1 MLFNIHLS
9 AKKSA
14 KPVTFLDS
22 SDDLP
27 DTYSKMLFETSSP
40 LTPNMRGLAKEHSF
54 VTSEDSRCFV
64 LNGDLVLLVQAI
76 DIGTRP
82 SNAQLEVSMAEES
95 EESDDDHETADDD
108 ENPDDQWSGDD
119 ENLR

>member
-1 MLFNIHLS
+1 
-9 AKKSA
+9 
-14 KPVTFLDS
+14 
-22 SDDLP
+22 
-27 DTYSKMLFETSSP
+27 MLFETASP
-40 LTPNMRGLAKEHSF
+40 LTPTMRGLAKEHSF

-82 SNAQLEVSMAEES
+82 SNAQLEVSMEAES
-95 EESDDDHETADDD
+95 EEIDGDHDSGDDD
-108 ENPDDQWSGDD
+108 EKPEDQWSGDS